1 MGISSMAFDHN
12 SSATEP
18 TAAPADRTQAP
29 PPRRTGLWIGVV
41 IVLAA
46 AAGGWFGWQHYGP
59 ALFPAEAQAVTA
71 PAAPPTVTVSPP
83 LIKNIIEWDEYTGQ
97 FESVEEVE
105 VRARVSGYL
114 QSVNFTDGQIVRK
127 GDLLYV
133 IDPRPFEIALA
144 SAEAQLAAAQA
155 AVDLAQAQLKRAEA
169 LQKNDFVSRS
179 AYDER
184 QQEARASIAEVGVAR
199 AAVERAKLD
208 LEYTRITAP
217 VTGRISATAVDVGN
231 LVTGGNDGSTQPLTT
246 IVSLD
251 PIRLVFDVSE
261 ANLLEYQRAFM
272 DGRLKSPRANTVA
285 VQARLMDEDAWT
297 IDGTLD
303 FIDNQVDRTSGTI
316 RVRALLPNP
325 GNIITPG
332 QFGQIRIPA
341 SEPYDALIVPE
352 AALVTDQAQKVVLT
366 VAEDG
371 TVVPKPVR
379 AGPNRGP
386 QLRIIREGLTPGD
399 KIIID
404 GLLRAR
410 PGGKVTP
417 VEGSFDLPDPEE

>member
-1 MGISSMAFDHN
+1 MTPHDNG
-12 SSATEP
+12 SAAGP
-18 TAAPADRTQAP
+18 TSEQSNGLRGPAPA
-29 PPRRTGLWIGVV
+29 RRPGPWIATAVLLA
-41 IVLAA
+41 LAA
-46 AAGGWFGWQHYGP
+46 AGWAGWQQYRP
-59 ALFPAEAQAVTA
+59 ALFPTEAQAVTA
-71 PAAPPTVTVSPP
+71 PMPPPTVTVSPP
-83 LIKNIIEWDEYTGQ
+83 LIKHIVEWDEYTGQ
-97 FESVEEVE
+97 FAPVEEVE

-114 QSVNFTDGQIVRK
+114 QSIHFRDGQIVAQ
-127 GDLLYV
+127 GDLLYI

-144 SAEAQLAAAQA
+144 STEAQLTAAQA
-155 AVDLAQAQLKRAEA
+155 RVDLAKAQLRRAEA
-169 LQKNDFVSRS
+169 LQKNDFVSQS

-184 QQEARASIAEVGVAR
+184 QQEASAAIAEVGVAR
-199 AAVERAKLD
+199 AAVERARLD

-217 VTGRISATAVDVGN
+217 VGGRVSATRLDVGN
-231 LVTGGNDGSTQPLTT
+231 LVTGGDDGSTSPLTT

-251 PIRLVFDVSE
+251 PIHLEFDVSE

-285 VQARLMDEDAWT
+285 IQARLMDEDGWT
-297 IDGTLD
+297 LKGTLD

-325 GNIITPG
+325 GNVITPG

-341 SEPYDALIVPE
+341 SEPYDAVIVPE

-371 TVVPKPVR
+371 TVVAKPVR

-386 QLRIIREGLTPGD
+386 LLRIIREGLEPGD
-399 KIIID
+399 RIIID

-410 PGGKVTP
+410 PGGQVTP
-417 VEGSFDLPDPEE
+417 VAGSFDLPDPEE

>member
-1 MGISSMAFDHN
+1 MASSDDRSPSEQTVPQGIGD
-12 SSATEP
+12 TP
-18 TAAPADRTQAP
+18 T
-29 PPRRTGLWIGVV
+29 RRRWHAGHVIAVV
-41 IVLAA
+41 LLAA
-46 AAGGWFGWQHYGP
+46 GIGGAWFAWQRYDP
-59 ALFPAEAQAVTA
+59 AMFGGEAQAVTA
-71 PAAPPTVTVSPP
+71 PPPPPAVTVSRP
-83 LIKNIIEWDEYTGQ
+83 LVKNIVEWDEYTGQ
-97 FESVEEVE
+97 FAPVEEVE

-114 QSVNFTDGQIVRK
+114 QSIHFQDGQIVEK

-155 AVDLAQAQLKRAEA
+155 RVDLAQAQLKRAEA
-169 LQKNDFVSRS
+169 LQKNDFVSRA

-184 QQEARASIAEVGVAR
+184 QQEARTAIAEVGVAR
-199 AAVERAKLD
+199 AAVERARLD

-217 VTGRISATAVDVGN
+217 VTGRVSATAIDVGN
-231 LVTGGNDGSTQPLTT
+231 LVTGGDNNTAPPLTT

-251 PIRLVFDVSE
+251 PIHLVFDVSE
-261 ANLLEYQRAFM
+261 AQLLEYQRAFM

-285 VQARLMDEDAWT
+285 VQARLMDEDGWT
-297 IDGTLD
+297 MNGTLD
-303 FIDNQVDRTSGTI
+303 FIDNRVDRTSGTI

-325 GNIITPG
+325 QNLVTPG
-332 QFGQIRIPA
+332 QFGQVRIPA

-379 AGPNRGP
+379 TGPNRGP
-386 QLRIIREGLTPGD
+386 LLRIIRSGLTPD
-399 KIIID
+399 DRIIIE

-410 PGGKVTP
+410 PGAKVTP
-417 VEGSFDLPDPEE
+417 QDGSFDLADPEE